1 MKRSGKVKWGNLR
14 VGIIVTIAIAVML
27 YSSFRGGG
35 TSIFESKNTAIAY
48 FQNVNGL
55 VKGAP
60 VWLAGV
66 EVGNVRS
73 VKFVNIS
80 ETKRIKAVLTIKK
93 SVWEF
98 VTMDTKVRLGTIG
111 FLGDKYVEILPGS
124 KNLPVMEPGNEIPV
138 DEGVGLDAITAKAPA
153 MASSVD
159 SLLSNMKEI
168 SGMIARGEGTAGK
181 IISDTNL
188 YANLVNALDD
198 ATEIM
203 ANIKK
208 NQQEIMSKLESTLD
222 GTDKIAARLNSGD
235 GTIGKLLTQEE
246 LYNNLNSSS
255 GNLDSILTKL
265 DRGEGSAGALL
276 NDAELY
282 EEVRNLVVRIN
293 NLIADIE
300 ENPRK
305 YFKFSVF

>member
-1 MKRSGKVKWGNLR
+1 MERSGKVKWGNLR
-14 VGIIVTIAIAVML
+14 VGIIVTLAIAVML

-35 TSIFESKNTAIAY
+35 TSIFEGKNTAIAY
-48 FQNVNGL
+48 FENVNGL

-73 VKFVNIS
+73 VQFVNIS
-80 ETKRIKAVLTIKK
+80 EDKRIKAVLTIKK

-98 VTMDTKVRLGTIG
+98 ITMDTRVRLGTIG
-111 FLGDKYVEILPGS
+111 FLGDKYIEILPGT
-124 KNLPVMEPGNEIPV
+124 KDLPVMEPGNEIPV
-138 DEGVGLDAITAKAPA
+138 DDGVGLDAVTAKVPD
-153 MASSVD
+153 MASSID
-159 SLLSNMKEI
+159 SLLINMKEI

-181 IISDTNL
+181 IINDTNL

-208 NQQEIMSKLESTLD
+208 NQQEILSKLESTLQ
-222 GTDKIAARLNSGD
+222 GTDKIMAGLNSGD
-235 GTIGKLLTQEE
+235 GTIGKLLSDEE
-246 LYNNLNSSS
+246 LYNNLNRSS
-255 GNLDSILTKL
+255 GNLDSILIKL

-282 EEVRNLVVRIN
+282 EEIRNLVVRIN

-300 ENPRK
+300 KNPRK